1 MKKTITATA
10 FILAAGLAQ
19 AAPFDFQ
26 RSIGS
31 QELDPSLE
39 APQLAQPE
47 PSAREVLV
55 SIYEVYRGTPEATD
69 ERFDYDGDVLQPSG
83 SIAKTAYELVIEG
96 GDADP
101 SV

>member
-1 MKKTITATA
+1 MKKIITATA
-10 FILAAGLAQ
+10 LIVAAGLAQ

-39 APQLAQPE
+39 APQIAQPQ
-47 PSAREVLV
+47 PSAHEVLV
-55 SIYEVYRGTPEATD
+55 SVYEVYRGTSEATD
-69 ERFDYDGDVLQPSG
+69 ERFDHDGDIQPSD
-83 SIAKTAYELVIEG
+83 SIAKTAYELAIEG